1 MTNRVVFLGF
11 VVTSE
16 GITIY
21 LKNIQAIVEWPAP
34 KNIHDVRSFH
44 SLVTFYHRFV
54 KGFSSIMTPIIDYI
68 HKKVFDQWTKSVD
81 RAF

>member
-16 GITIY
+16 EITID
-21 LKNIQAIVEWPAP
+21 LEKIRAIVEWLAP
-34 KNIHDVRSFH
+34 KNIRDVRSFH

-54 KGFSSIMTPIIDYI
+54 KGFGSIVTPIIDCI
-68 HKKVFDQWTKSVD
+68 HKKVFDQWTKSID